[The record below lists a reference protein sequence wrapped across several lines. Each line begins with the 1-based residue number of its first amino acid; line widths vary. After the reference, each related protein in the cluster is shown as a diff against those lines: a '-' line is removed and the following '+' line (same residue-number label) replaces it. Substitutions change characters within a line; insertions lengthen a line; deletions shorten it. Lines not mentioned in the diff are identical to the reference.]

1 MMDVSPELAKVL
13 SFAGAFS
20 AIALAS
26 LGSAYGCGVACSTA
40 VGAWKKCYAQN
51 KPAPFQLVIFAG
63 SPLSQTI
70 YGMIVMFI
78 IMMKIQTHAVNSWPL
93 FLTVG
98 ILVGLAQGF
107 VSIWQ
112 GLVGAAASDAFAES
126 RKGFTNLIMAAGI
139 VETVSIFVMAFAIVL
154 LGTAAA

>member
-1 MMDVSPELAKVL
+1 MEIELMKVL
-13 SFAGAFS
+13 SYTGAFAS
-20 AIALAS
+20 IAIAS
-26 LGSAYGCGVACSTA
+26 LGSAYGCGVACNTA

-78 IMMKIQTHAVNSWPL
+78 IMSKITDASATKWPL
-93 FLTVG
+93 FLAVG
-98 ILVGLAQGF
+98 ILVGIAEAV
-107 VSIWQ
+107 VSVWQ

-126 RKGFTNLIMAAGI
+126 RKGFTNHIMAIGI

-154 LGTAAA
+154 LLLAK

>member
-1 MMDVSPELAKVL
+1 MDAELAKVL
-13 SFAGAFS
+13 SYTGAFS
-20 AIALAS
+20 SIAIAA
-26 LGSAYGCGVACSTA
+26 LGSAYGCGVACCAA

-78 IMMKIQTHAVNSWPL
+78 IQSKVEAHAGLWPL
-93 FLTVG
+93 FLAVG
-98 ILVGLAQGF
+98 ILVGLGQAL

-112 GLVGAAASDAFAES
+112 GIVGAAASDAFAES
-126 RKGFTNLIMAAGI
+126 RKGFTNHIMAIGI

-154 LGTAAA
+154 LATAAK

>member
-1 MMDVSPELAKVL
+1 MEAELMKVL
-13 SFAGAFS
+13 SYAGAFS
-20 AIALAS
+20 AIGVAA
-26 LGSAYGCGVACSTA
+26 LGSAYGCGVACCSA

-63 SPLSQTI
+63 SPLSQVI

-78 IMMKIQTHAVNSWPL
+78 IMSKIEAHPGLWPL
-93 FLTVG
+93 FITVG
-98 ILVGLAQGF
+98 LFVGLGQAL

-112 GLVGAAASDAFAES
+112 GIVGAAASDAFAES
-126 RKGFTNLIMAAGI
+126 RKGFTNHIMAIGI

-154 LGTAAA
+154 LASAAK

>member
-1 MMDVSPELAKVL
+1 MDAELMKVL
-13 SFAGAFS
+13 SYAGAFS
-20 AIALAS
+20 SIAIAS
-26 LGSAYGCGVACSTA
+26 LGSAYGCGVACCAA
-40 VGAWKKCYAQN
+40 VGAWKKCFAQN

-78 IMMKIQTHAVNSWPL
+78 IMSKIEAHTAMWPL
-93 FLTVG
+93 FLATG
-98 ILVGLAQGF
+98 ILVGLAQAL

-112 GLVGAAASDAFAES
+112 GIVGAAASDAFAES
-126 RKGFTNLIMAAGI
+126 RKGFTNHIMAIGI

-154 LGTAAA
+154 LATAAK